1 MAKVVEDL
9 ASIPKVMGSNPSD
22 SQKSSN
28 VMVEKA
34 IKSQWHIYAYANF

>member
-1 MAKVVEDL
+1 MAKVAKDL